1 MKLFGKNINTKF
13 ILVGLFLFFLITG
26 SSGCG
31 CMKCGLKEGLTVL
44 GEESK
49 ITNLVM
55 DNYEKI
61 ESSYETNSKVGQSQ
75 SMTENMFF
83 FSKNK
88 FSKDCCKDSQHG
100 YSSKQGCVCGTG
112 EQAKFLSSRGGNSTG
127 VNAC

>member
-1 MKLFGKNINTKF
+1 MFGKKISIKF
-13 ILVGLFLFFLITG
+13 ILGALFLMLLIMG

-31 CMKCGLKEGLTVL
+31 CMTCGLKEGLTVL

-61 ESSYETNSKVGQSQ
+61 ESSYETNSKVVPSQ
-75 SMTENMFF
+75 SMTESMFF
-83 FSKNK
+83 FDKNK
-88 FSKDCCKDSQHG
+88 FSKDCCKDSQHS
-100 YSSKQGCVCGTG
+100 YSNKQGCVCATG